1 MEKFGRTL
9 RLKRNYK
16 NGEQTFD
23 PNLFQP
29 ESKFNPRKA
38 DAAIEQYLSHIEK
51 KLLPCN
57 EIKHSYYNL
66 TREKRKTIGL
76 LS

>member
-9 RLKRNYK
+9 RFKRNYK

-23 PNLFQP
+23 PNLLRP

-38 DAAIEQYLSHIEK
+38 DAAIEQYLSHTEK

-66 TREKRKTIGL
+66 TREKQKMIGL

>member
-1 MEKFGRTL
+1 MA
-9 RLKRNYK
+9 N
-16 NGEQTFD
+16 D
-23 PNLFQP
+23 PNLFRP
-29 ESKFNPRKA
+29 ESKFNPLKA

-57 EIKHSYYNL
+57 EIKHSHYNL
-66 TREKRKTIGL
+66 TREKRKMIGL